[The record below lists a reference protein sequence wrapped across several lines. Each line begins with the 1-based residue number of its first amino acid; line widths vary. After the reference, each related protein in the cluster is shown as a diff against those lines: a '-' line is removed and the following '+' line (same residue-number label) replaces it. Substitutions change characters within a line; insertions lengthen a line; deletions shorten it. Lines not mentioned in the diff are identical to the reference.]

1 MNDLTIFQSEQF
13 GTVRTLDEEGKI
25 LFCGTDVASALGYSK
40 THNAITRHCKNPL
53 MRRIEVCAA
62 PIQGI
67 TSPHETTKARKE
79 QDMLFITEGDLYRLI
94 THSRLP
100 AAEAF
105 EKWVFDEVLP
115 TIRKTGQYK
124 AEPEPEEPPK
134 QTQNPKF
141 QEALERSYNLDEEER
156 MKRDWF
162 NFMLASISSYYDI
175 PSNTILHYAYKEMEK
190 EGVNPHFLKW
200 WYAANSGH
208 DISTFVAVCKSEPAS
223 CELADYL
230 TKQMKRLCI
239 KRTPEYYP

>member
-13 GTVRTLDEEGKI
+13 GTVRTLDEDGKI
-25 LFCGTDVASALGYSK
+25 LFCGTDVAKALGYANSRD
-40 THNAITRHCKNPL
+40 ALRRHCKGVVKHDIGVQTGMKTDGTPATQK
-53 MRRIEVCAA
+53 ME
-62 PIQGI
+62 
-67 TSPHETTKARKE
+67 
-79 QDMLFITEGDLYRLI
+79 MLFITEGDLYRLI

>member
-25 LFCGTDVASALGYSK
+25 LFCGTDVAKALGYANSRD
-40 THNAITRHCKNPL
+40 ALRRHCKGVVKHD
-53 MRRIEVCAA
+53 IGV
-62 PIQGI
+62 QTG
-67 TSPHETTKARKE
+67 TKTDGTPATQKME
-79 QDMLFITEGDLYRLI
+79 MLFITEGDLYRLI

-134 QTQNPKF
+134 QTQSPKP
-141 QEALERSYNLDEEER
+141 QEALERTYNLDEEER

-208 DISTFVAVCKSEPAS
+208 DISTFVAVCKSQPAS

>member
-25 LFCGTDVASALGYSK
+25 LFCGTDVAKALGYANSRD
-40 THNAITRHCKNPL
+40 ALRRHCKGVVKHDIGVQTGMKTDGTPATQK
-53 MRRIEVCAA
+53 ME
-62 PIQGI
+62 
-67 TSPHETTKARKE
+67 
-79 QDMLFITEGDLYRLI
+79 MLFITEGDLYRLI

>member
-25 LFCGTDVASALGYSK
+25 LFCGTDVAKALGYANSRD
-40 THNAITRHCKNPL
+40 ALRRHCKGVVKHDIGVQTGMKTDGTPATQK
-53 MRRIEVCAA
+53 ME
-62 PIQGI
+62 
-67 TSPHETTKARKE
+67 
-79 QDMLFITEGDLYRLI
+79 MLFITEGDLYRLI

-190 EGVNPHFLKW
+190 EAKVNRHHVSLQTTLP
-200 WYAANSGH
+200 S
-208 DISTFVAVCKSEPAS
+208 
-223 CELADYL
+223 
-230 TKQMKRLCI
+230 R
-239 KRTPEYYP
+239 

>member
-13 GTVRTLDEEGKI
+13 GTVRTLDEDGKI
-25 LFCGTDVASALGYSK
+25 LFCGTDVAKALGYASPK
-40 THNAITRHCKNPL
+40 DAISRHCKGATFQRPL
-53 MRRIEVCAA
+53 
-62 PIQGI
+62 G
-67 TSPHETTKARKE
+67 TDGGE
-79 QDMLFITEGDLYRLI
+79 QIAKFISEGDLYRLI

-124 AEPEPEEPPK
+124 AESEPETPPTS
-134 QTQNPKF
+134 QTPKPKP
-141 QEALERSYNLDEEER
+141 QYALERSYHLDEEER

>member
-25 LFCGTDVASALGYSK
+25 LFCGTDVAKALGYANSRD
-40 THNAITRHCKNPL
+40 ALRRHCKGVVKHDIGVQTGMKTDGTPATQK
-53 MRRIEVCAA
+53 ME
-62 PIQGI
+62 
-67 TSPHETTKARKE
+67 
-79 QDMLFITEGDLYRLI
+79 MLFITEGDLYRLI

-200 WYAANSGH
+200 WYVSNSGH
-208 DISTFVAVCKSEPAS
+208 DMSTFVAVCKSQAAS

>member
-13 GTVRTLDEEGKI
+13 GTVRTLDEDGKI
-25 LFCGTDVASALGYSK
+25 LFCGKDVAVALGYQEPHK
-40 THNAITRHCKNPL
+40 AIQRHCKSGTK
-53 MRRIEVCAA
+53 RTV
-62 PIQGI
+62 GV
-67 TSPHETTKARKE
+67 ETGVKSNGTPATQKME
-79 QDMLFITEGDLYRLI
+79 MLFITEGDLYRLI

-124 AEPEPEEPPK
+124 AEPEPETPPTS
-134 QTQNPKF
+134 QTPKPKP
-141 QEALERSYNLDEEER
+141 QYALERSYDLDEEER

-162 NFMLASISSYYDI
+162 NFMLASISTYYDI
-175 PSNTILHYAYKEMEK
+175 PTNTILHYAYKEMEK

>member
-25 LFCGTDVASALGYSK
+25 LFCGTDVAKALGYANSRD
-40 THNAITRHCKNPL
+40 ALRRHCKGVVKHDIGVQTGMKTDGTPATQK
-53 MRRIEVCAA
+53 ME
-62 PIQGI
+62 
-67 TSPHETTKARKE
+67 
-79 QDMLFITEGDLYRLI
+79 MLFITEGDLYRLI

-124 AEPEPEEPPK
+124 AESEPETPPTS
-134 QTQNPKF
+134 QTPKPKP
-141 QEALERSYNLDEEER
+141 QYALERSYNLDEEER

>member
-25 LFCGTDVASALGYSK
+25 LFCGTDVAKALGYANSRD
-40 THNAITRHCKNPL
+40 ALRRHCKGVVKHDIGVQTGMKTDGTPATQK
-53 MRRIEVCAA
+53 ME
-62 PIQGI
+62 
-67 TSPHETTKARKE
+67 
-79 QDMLFITEGDLYRLI
+79 MLFITEGDLYRLI

-124 AEPEPEEPPK
+124 AESEPETPPTS
-134 QTQNPKF
+134 QTPKPKP
-141 QEALERSYNLDEEER
+141 QYALERSYHLDEEER

-175 PSNTILHYAYKEMEK
+175 PTNTILHYAYKEMEK

>member
-13 GTVRTLDEEGKI
+13 GTIRTLDEDGKI
-25 LFCGTDVASALGYSK
+25 LFCGTDVAKALGYANSRD
-40 THNAITRHCKNPL
+40 ALRRHCKGVVKHDIGVQTGMKTDGTPATQK
-53 MRRIEVCAA
+53 ME
-62 PIQGI
+62 
-67 TSPHETTKARKE
+67 
-79 QDMLFITEGDLYRLI
+79 MLFITEGDLYRLI

-100 AAEAF
+100 AAESF

-124 AEPEPEEPPK
+124 AVPEPEEPPK
-134 QTQNPKF
+134 QTQSPKP
-141 QEALERSYNLDEEER
+141 QEAFERTYNLDEEER

-200 WYAANSGH
+200 WYVSNSGH
-208 DISTFVAVCKSEPAS
+208 DMSTFVAVCKSQAAS